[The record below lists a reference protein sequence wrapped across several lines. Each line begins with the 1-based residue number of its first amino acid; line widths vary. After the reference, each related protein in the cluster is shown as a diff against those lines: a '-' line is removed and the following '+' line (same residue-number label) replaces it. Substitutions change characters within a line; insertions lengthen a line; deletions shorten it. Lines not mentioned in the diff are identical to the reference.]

1 VLAGDVITKFNGHEI
16 DAARTLSRVV
26 ADSNP
31 SQSASVTV
39 WRDGKNRELKV
50 KLGEAA
56 KGDQVAAA
64 AGPQDGDGT
73 DALGLTLRGLTDEDK
88 AQLGVPSA
96 VTGALVVAVEP
107 DSAAADKG
115 LQPGDVITKVNQ
127 KDVGT
132 VAAAVAALN
141 EAKADKS
148 RALLLVR
155 RGDAQRFIALSFS

>member
-1 VLAGDVITKFNGHEI
+1 M
-16 DAARTLSRVV
+16 
-26 ADSNP
+26 
-31 SQSASVTV
+31 
-39 WRDGKNRELKV
+39 
-50 KLGEAA
+50 
-56 KGDQVAAA
+56 
-64 AGPQDGDGT
+64 
-73 DALGLTLRGLTDEDK
+73 
-88 AQLGVPSA
+88 
-96 VTGALVVAVEP
+96 VAVEP

-155 RGDAQRFIALSFS
+155 RGDAQRFVALSFS